1 MRQALFS
8 LVVAAVSALQVVA
21 TPLKRAAAIDDTT
34 ILNFALTL
42 EHLENAF
49 YSGALAKFD
58 QKAFT
63 DAGLP
68 SFARGRFAQV
78 AAHEASHVQFLSTAL
93 GKNATQPCTYSF
105 PYTDP
110 KSFAA
115 LSQVLEGVGTSAYTG
130 AASLLTNPAFL
141 TAAASVL
148 ATEARHASWVASAVN
163 KFSGWSG
170 AFDVPLGLNQVFT
183 LAAGFITSCPASNPA
198 LPVHA
203 FPGLT
208 ITNAVPGKNAAVS
221 APKATATPTHIAFF
235 SGLTQTFV
243 PIKNGQVAVPAG
255 LTGQIYAVATNSGTS
270 AADDAVVAGPAILLF
285 ETDSNGNLIA

>member
-1 MRQALFS
+1 MLQAIFYIVLTAS
-8 LVVAAVSALQVVA
+8 VVLS
-21 TPLKRAAAIDDTT
+21 TPLKRAIDDTT
-34 ILNFALTL
+34 VLNFALTL

-49 YSGALAKFD
+49 YQSALAKFD
-58 QKAFT
+58 AKAFT

-68 SFARGRFAQV
+68 AFARGRFAQV
-78 AAHEASHVQFLSTAL
+78 AAHEQTHVKFLSDAL
-93 GKNATQPCTYSF
+93 GDKATKPCVYNF

-130 AASLLTNPAFL
+130 AAQLISNKDYL

-170 AFDVPLGLNQVFT
+170 SFDVPLGLNQVFT
-183 LAAGFITSCPASNPA
+183 LAAAFITSCPSTNPT

-203 FPGLT
+203 FPALT
-208 ITNAVPGKNAAVS
+208 VTGAVPGKNAAIS
-221 APKATATPTHIAFF
+221 APNATSTPTHIAFF
-235 SGLTQTFV
+235 TGFDKLFAEIQNGHVTVPTGLA
-243 PIKNGQVAVPAG
+243 GQV
-255 LTGQIYAVATNSGTS
+255 YAVATTS
-270 AADDAVVAGPAILLF
+270 ATQATDDVIVAGPTILLF
-285 ETDSNGNLIA
+285 ETDSNNNLVV